1 MMELVT
7 NEFKQLYDFDKTTH
21 QIAVVFLI
29 IGGIV
34 LLFIAFASRQVIKVS
49 MRPLEKIEGTAE
61 KIAAGDLSARLD
73 NFEPDTEVGRLSTSL
88 NTMLS
93 RIEESFDIQTKRR

>member
-1 MMELVT
+1 M
-7 NEFKQLYDFDKTTH
+7 
-21 QIAVVFLI
+21 
-29 IGGIV
+29 
-34 LLFIAFASRQVIKVS
+34 FIAFASSQVIKVG
-49 MRPLEKIEGTAE
+49 MRPLEKIEETAE

-93 RIEESFDIQTKRR
+93 RIEESFEARTSERR